1 MSRLAARRAA
11 PGLGGTMKRRDTS
24 QGILARY
31 TTRAYDCT
39 HDVAVLDG
47 SSLVTVAG
55 QLGCVAG
62 REGIREGIRDAED
75 VGGQRHSSCAKS
87 IKQEPGMRDTLGRH
101 FPRMARASFVL
112 ACVIVGAFS
121 LLAAPTAGAQG
132 GVVTGHVT
140 DVTSKQ
146 DIPNATVQ
154 VDGTRLGASTD
165 QRGRFRIA
173 NVPAGA
179 RTLVIRRI
187 GYLPLRQPITVSA
200 GGEQVAVNV
209 ELKGAATSLDQVIV
223 TGTPGNQQRREI
235 GNAVSTIN
243 AADVV
248 AKSQAPDLSDLLNA
262 RTSGVSIAQN
272 SGRLGAGPSI
282 QIRGISSI
290 GLSNSPLVY
299 IDGVRVNNAT
309 ANGPSGPG
317 FGQQNSAVAGR
328 LNDISPDDIESI
340 QIIKG
345 PAAATIYGTEAANG
359 VVQIITKKG
368 SGTKP
373 TLSVKISNGSLY
385 FRDAA
390 GRMPTNFAKDSTGAI
405 VAYNG
410 IAAQEAL
417 GTPVFKTGQL
427 RKYDIGLSG
436 GLGAANY
443 YLSTNYENNLGVE
456 PNNSA
461 RQFSSHANLNLTVN
475 PRLDVGTSLNYVQAN
490 NHLGADEGLSAML
503 GAMFAHPLV
512 FSKPGAAGFYPNSPP
527 QFSQQLFDNSDGVNR
542 FTGSLTANHNP
553 ATWFSQRLI
562 TGIDYSDENAQALE
576 RYAPPD
582 LAPFALANATGLINQ
597 TLRSTTVAT
606 ADYNATA
613 KFQLTKAITSSSS
626 LGGQFYRTEN
636 SQSSLGGLGFPGP
649 NLNLVSATAT
659 ALPSSQSQVINTT
672 IGGYG
677 QEVFGFKDRL
687 FLTAAL
693 RVDNNSAFG
702 ENFKWITYPKFSG
715 SWVVNEEPWWHVGF
729 VNTLKLRAAFGESG
743 RAPAA
748 FTALRTYNPVQG
760 PGGSNAFTAGSY
772 GNANLKPERGKE
784 TEAGFE
790 AELFHRLSL
799 DLTYYSKHTSDEIV
813 AQAVAPSSGFFG
825 TQFQNLG
832 QVNSHGVEIQ
842 GTLQVLT
849 RRNLAWEITGNF
861 STAQN
866 KIVSLGGL
874 PSLVTATGQSN
885 VVGYPILSYFT
896 RRVVSATQDPA
907 TGAVTNV
914 LCDGGPGNA
923 PVACA
928 TAPFVY
934 AGTPVPTHFGS
945 IGNTV
950 TLFERLRLYALVDFR
965 GGNRLRNANELNR
978 CSGALGVGLCDVNY
992 HPANYSPQYV
1002 AEASPLVAFSQNAQD
1017 QYIQDASFT
1026 KLRELSASLTL
1037 PERLIPGVRQATLTV
1052 AGRELHLWSK
1062 YRGPD
1067 PEVSST
1073 ASTGVGGVDQGLIP
1087 PLSSLTATLNLT
1099 F

>member
-1 MSRLAARRAA
+1 
-11 PGLGGTMKRRDTS
+11 
-24 QGILARY
+24 
-31 TTRAYDCT
+31 
-39 HDVAVLDG
+39 
-47 SSLVTVAG
+47 
-55 QLGCVAG
+55 
-62 REGIREGIRDAED
+62 
-75 VGGQRHSSCAKS
+75 
-87 IKQEPGMRDTLGRH
+87 MRNTLGQH
-101 FPRMARASFVL
+101 FPRMARASFVM

-121 LLAAPTAGAQG
+121 LLAAPAVSAQG
-132 GVVTGHVT
+132 GAVTGHVT
-140 DVTSKQ
+140 DAASKQ
-146 DIPNATVQ
+146 DVSNATVQ

-165 QRGRFRIA
+165 QHGRFRIA
-173 NVPAGA
+173 NVPAGE

-187 GYLPLRQPITVSA
+187 GYLPLRRQITVSA
-200 GGEQVAVNV
+200 GEEQTAVNI
-209 ELKGAATSLDQVIV
+209 ELTGAATSLDQVIV
-223 TGTPGNQQRREI
+223 TGTTGNQQRREI

-243 AADVV
+243 AADVIS
-248 AKSQAPDLSDLLNA
+248 KSQAPDLSDLLNA
-262 RTSGVSIAQN
+262 RTSGVSIAQT

-317 FGQQNSAVAGR
+317 YGEQNSAVAGR
-328 LNDISPDDIESI
+328 LNDISPNDIESI

-359 VVQIITKKG
+359 VIQIITKKG

-373 TLSVKISNGSLY
+373 ALSVNISNGSIY

-390 GRMPTNFAKDSTGAI
+390 GRVPTNYAKDSTGAI

-410 IAAQEAL
+410 VAAEEAL
-417 GTPVFKTGQL
+417 GTPIFTTGQL
-427 RKYDIGLSG
+427 RKYDVGLSG

-443 YLSTNYENNLGVE
+443 YLSTNYENDLGVE
-456 PNNSA
+456 PNNTT

-475 PRLDVGTSLNYVQAN
+475 PKVDIGTSLNYVQAN

-503 GAMFAHPLV
+503 GATFAQPAL
-512 FSKPGAAGFYPNSPP
+512 FKKPGAAGFYPNVPP
-527 QFSQQLFDNSDGVNR
+527 QFTQQLFDNSDGINR
-542 FTGSLTANHNP
+542 FTGSLTVNNRP
-553 ATWFSQRLI
+553 LDWFTQRLI
-562 TGIDYSDENAQALE
+562 AGIDYGDENAQALE
-576 RYAPPD
+576 KFAPPN

-597 TLRSTTVAT
+597 TLRATTVAT
-606 ADYNATA
+606 ADYNGTA
-613 KFQLTKAITSSSS
+613 KFHISHALTSSTS
-626 LGGQFYRTEN
+626 LGGQFYRTETN
-636 SQSSLGGLGFPGP
+636 QSSLGGMGFPGP
-649 NLNLVSATAT
+649 GLYLVSATAT
-659 ALPSSQSQVINTT
+659 ALPSSQSQTINTT

-677 QEVFGFKDRL
+677 QEELGFNDRL

-702 ENFKWITYPKFSG
+702 QNFKWITYPKLSG

-760 PGGSNAFTAGSY
+760 PGGSNSFTAGSF
-772 GNANLKPERGKE
+772 GNANLQPERAKE
-784 TEAGFE
+784 TEVGFE
-790 AELFHRLSL
+790 SELFHRLTL
-799 DLTYYSKHTSDEIV
+799 DFTYYNKHTANEIV

-825 TQFQNLG
+825 TQYQNLG
-832 QVNSHGVEIQ
+832 QVNSHGVELQ

-849 RRNLAWEITGNF
+849 GSNLAWEVTGNF

-866 KIVSLGGL
+866 KIISLGGL
-874 PSLVTATGQSN
+874 PSLVTATGNSN
-885 VVGYPILSYFT
+885 VVGNPIQSYFT
-896 RRVVSATQDPA
+896 RRLVSATVDPT
-907 TGAVTNV
+907 TGAATNV

-928 TAPFVY
+928 SAPFVY

-945 IGNTV
+945 VGNTV
-950 TLFERLRLYALVDFR
+950 TLFNRLRLYALVDFR
-965 GGNRLRNANELNR
+965 GGNKLYNANEALR
-978 CSGALGVGLCDVNY
+978 CSGALGVGICDVNY
-992 HPANYSPQYV
+992 HPANYSTARV
-1002 AEASPLVAFSQNAQD
+1002 AEANTLLALSRNVQD

-1026 KLRELSASLTL
+1026 KLREVSATLTL
-1037 PERLIPGVRQATLTV
+1037 PDHLVPGFRHAAVTV

-1067 PEVSST
+1067 PEVSSSNT
-1073 ASTGVGGVDQGLIP
+1073 TGVGGSDQGLLP
-1087 PLSSLTATLNLT
+1087 PLSSLTASLNLT